1 MRLLLDTHTG
11 TWIRSLQ
18 APSRLAGGVGEAL
31 ESPATEPWR
40 SPSRYVELAL
50 LADEGRIEL
59 EGGLRA
65 WVDEA
70 MRAAPMREAPLT
82 HGVVKRLDSVE
93 TPHRDPADR
102 FLAATAAVL
111 DLRPVTSDERLL
123 AGSGYGVLAN
133 R

>member
-1 MRLLLDTHTG
+1 M
-11 TWIRSLQ
+11 
-18 APSRLAGGVGEAL
+18 AEAL
-31 ESPATEPWR
+31 ESPAAEPWR
-40 SPSRYVELAL
+40 SPISVWELSL

-70 MRAAPMREAPLT
+70 MREAPMREAPLT
-82 HGVVKRLDSVE
+82 HGAVRRLDSIE

-111 DLRPVTSDERLL
+111 DLRLVTSDERLL
-123 AGSGYGVLAN
+123 AGSGYGVPAN